1 MKVKIA
7 HCADLH
13 IGTKISGLGHKAA
26 LRAGEIKNS
35 FFNIINLCSKEK
47 VDLLCVSGDLFDD
60 VGIVASDIEEIKTVC
75 KNVDFKIV
83 ISPGNHDP
91 FSADSPYK
99 DGWPE
104 NVTVFK
110 NDYLENIEFDD
121 IKTRVWGAAFK
132 GRHENKPL
140 LKNIVIPKDDF
151 INLGVLHGEIV
162 NSYKSRYN
170 PICIEDIEKCG
181 FDYLALGH
189 IHKRSI
195 IYKSGETFYSYCGN
209 SESSGFNDLGEKGI
223 YLGEVSK
230 GGCDLKFIKTCKR
243 SYYIKEINV
252 SGLKNDGEIAQ
263 KIEDSLLEEFG
274 ENYGENIYKIIL
286 IGEISDGVLID
297 VQNIKSILERS
308 VFYCDMVDD
317 TEIEI
322 ELKSI
327 SCKNDFKGLF
337 IQKMSEKINEQATEE
352 EKSIYKKALK
362 IGLASFEKDV
372 KYSDDN

>member
-1 MKVKIA
+1 M
-7 HCADLH
+7 
-13 IGTKISGLGHKAA
+13 
-26 LRAGEIKNS
+26 
-35 FFNIINLCSKEK
+35 
-47 VDLLCVSGDLFDD
+47 
-60 VGIVASDIEEIKTVC
+60 
-75 KNVDFKIV
+75 
-83 ISPGNHDP
+83 
-91 FSADSPYK
+91 
-99 DGWPE
+99 
-104 NVTVFK
+104 
-110 NDYLENIEFDD
+110 
-121 IKTRVWGAAFK
+121 
-132 GRHENKPL
+132 
-140 LKNIVIPKDDF
+140 
-151 INLGVLHGEIV
+151 
-162 NSYKSRYN
+162 
-170 PICIEDIEKCG
+170 
-181 FDYLALGH
+181 ALGH

-209 SESSGFNDLGEKGI
+209 SESSGFNDLDEKGI
-223 YLGEVSK
+223 YLGEISK
-230 GGCDLKFIKTCKR
+230 GFCDLKFIKTCTR

-362 IGLASFEKDV
+362 IGFASFEKDV